1 MRRIVYSAGI
11 AIMLSGPVFAQQTL
25 LGKYTGTFVQTG
37 GRGGESTTG
46 IALEILSVDGD
57 NVAGKAIRAPAARGG
72 RSTCHGEYPV
82 EGMVKGDTLE
92 LRGTEKGIKAIGA
105 GDCQMTL
112 RLTVDGNKLV
122 GTVNKSQAQLSK

>member
-1 MRRIVYSAGI
+1 MKKIVYSAGMVF
-11 AIMLSGPVFAQQTL
+11 MLSGPVFAQQTL
-25 LGKYTGTFVQTG
+25 LGKYSGSFVQTSQ
-37 GRGGESTTG
+37 RGDLSTG
-46 IALEILSVDGD
+46 ITLEILSVDGD
-57 NVAGKAIRAPAARGG
+57 SVAGKAIRAPRAGGG

-82 EGMVKGDTLE
+82 EGKVKGDTLE

-122 GTVNKSQAQLSK
+122 GTINNSKAQLSK

>member
-1 MRRIVYSAGI
+1 
-11 AIMLSGPVFAQQTL
+11 
-25 LGKYTGTFVQTG
+25 
-37 GRGGESTTG
+37 
-46 IALEILSVDGD
+46 
-57 NVAGKAIRAPAARGG
+57 
-72 RSTCHGEYPV
+72 
-82 EGMVKGDTLE
+82 MVKGDTLE